1 NFITFIHPQSFVS
14 KEAKIGQGV

>member
-1 NFITFIHPQSFVS
+1 ITFIHPQSFVS

>member
-1 NFITFIHPQSFVS
+1 TFIHPQSFVS